1 MSFIDDANQ
10 LIQSG
15 EVGDGI
21 VDLLGDVI
29 DALLGSP
36 VSAGKV
42 MYTLA
47 KSPFMLREKLFWAK
61 MENYL
66 NGIYLSEDDR
76 AKLRA
81 KLMENGTSDENS
93 KRLIECI
100 DRSETSRKVKYLI
113 NATRCLLTD
122 FIDRTT
128 FFRICR
134 AIAGTIDEDLI
145 YLRDHIAETNFR
157 YDSAIQGLF
166 ISGLVTFSVVGGEE
180 TLYSFTPLARLV
192 DQFAVSY
199 DDDIRY
205 PNPTAVV
212 ALTAPNVSIPT
223 ATDDE
228 VNEMLDGIYGKT
240 QPPNIS
246 VEIPMGEF

>member
-10 LIQSG
+10 LIKSG

-81 KLMENGTSDENS
+81 KLMEDGTSDDNT

-122 FIDRTT
+122 LIDRTT

-145 YLRDHIAETNFR
+145 YLREHIADTDLQ
-157 YDSAIQGLF
+157 YDNAIQGLF
-166 ISGLVTFSVVGGEE
+166 ISGLVTFSVVGGDE

-199 DDDIRY
+199 DDDTRY

-212 ALTAPNVSIPT
+212 SLLAPNVSIPT
-223 ATDDE
+223 ATADE
-228 VNEMLDGIYGKT
+228 ANEVLDLTFGKT
-240 QPPNIS
+240 QKPKIN
-246 VEIPMGEF
+246 VEIPMGDF